1 MKTATCLALIAV
13 GAILTFAV
21 TTHPSFLNLQVAGVV
36 IMLTGAA
43 GLFLP
48 KPSQGWLH
56 RRTIL
61 RRGPRGLAGGH
72 VEETRY
78 PPYVMLNPGA
88 EDNGHNGLQPGD
100 LTAAEPAEATESADP
115 ADPGQGTAPIGHL
128 PADDLAEDLTAEP
141 TDPERPGTP
150 VSEVVEEYID
160 E

>member
-48 KPSQGWLH
+48 KPSQGWRH

-88 EDNGHNGLQPGD
+88 EHSGHHGLQPGD
-100 LTAAEPAEATESADP
+100 LTAAEAAEPAE
-115 ADPGQGTAPIGHL
+115 PGRETAPIGDL

-141 TDPERPGTP
+141 VDPERPGTP

>member
-1 MKTATCLALIAV
+1 MRTATCLALIAI

-21 TTHPSFLNLQVAGVV
+21 TAHPSFLNLQIAGIV
-36 IMLTGAA
+36 IMLTGVA

-48 KPSQGWLH
+48 KPSQGWLR

-61 RRGPRGLAGGH
+61 RRSPRGPVVGQ
-72 VEETRY
+72 VDETRY

-88 EDNGHNGLQPGD
+88 EDSGRNGNQPGD
-100 LTAAEPAEATESADP
+100 LTSPEAAGAAEPVEE
-115 ADPGQGTAPIGHL
+115 TAPIADL
-128 PADDLAEDLTAEP
+128 PADELAEDLAAEQA
-141 TDPERPGTP
+141 DPERPGTP